1 MKRLI
6 GMTLIGMLA
15 ITNNITA
22 APIESVTANNIQIED
37 SYVLTKEG
45 NSIINIL
52 DNVSTTYL
60 QPNTQETQSIATSEL
75 AEETSGAIALVTAD
89 QAIVRENPVPEAS
102 IVNYINK
109 DIPVF
114 VTERIDNFYKIEI
127 EGIEG
132 YIYKEQLDE
141 TTLTD
146 VPYTRS
152 EANIPPAE
160 NPNYLGNKIVSYAKQ
175 FLGNP
180 YVYGGNSLTK
190 GADCSGFTQQVFKN
204 FGIQLQRSSRSQ
216 YASNGYRVSKEQ
228 LLPGDLVFYG
238 YNGYIDHVAIYA
250 GNNQIIHA
258 STPKTGICMGKLE
271 YGKPIIGM
279 KRVIK

>member
-1 MKRLI
+1 MKRLM
-6 GMTLIGMLA
+6 GVVALTCMTL
-15 ITNNITA
+15 TA
-22 APIESVTANNIQIED
+22 TVNATPTQSVTTEKVMTEEG
-37 SYVLTKEG
+37 YVLTKEG
-45 NSIINIL
+45 NSVVNIIDNI
-52 DNVSTTYL
+52 TATYM
-60 QPNTQETQSIATSEL
+60 QPEGRTIDSIVEGQLPTDKV
-75 AEETSGAIALVTAD
+75 GAISTVVAE
-89 QAIVRENPVPEAS
+89 QAIVREEPNQDS
-102 IVNYINK
+102 NIVNYINQ

-114 VTERIDNFYKIEI
+114 VSEKIDNYYKVEI

-132 YIYKEQLDE
+132 YIYREQLDE
-141 TTLTD
+141 TTLAT

-152 EANIPPAE
+152 ELNTPPAE
-160 NPNYLGNKIVSYAKQ
+160 NPKYLGNEVVEYAKQ

-190 GADCSGFTQQVFKN
+190 GTDCSGFTSQVFKN
-204 FGIQLQRSSRSQ
+204 FGINLQRSSRSQ
-216 YASNGYRVSKEQ
+216 YASNGYKVSKDQ

-238 YNGYIDHVAIYA
+238 YNGHIDHVAIYA
-250 GNNQIIHA
+250 GNGQIVHA